1 MASSTTT
8 LRGGRGSLGD
18 NLFVADEG
26 GTGPEPPSDPD
37 KEQRAGWN
45 PTERLRSEIRRIE
58 RLLDPGIGMLEQ
70 AGERYVLPA
79 WQRVTQGEPRWPVS
93 LAVVAAIALQLV
105 LPYKVAFRPRWLLPT
120 IQGLMLIGIIAA
132 NPKRIDKESTRL
144 RTATIGLIAVSTL
157 ANAWSA
163 GRLIIHLVQGTLG
176 FHSASRLL
184 MTGAAIWITNVIVF
198 ALWYWESDRGGPA
211 ARRQAE
217 DPYPDFLFAQM
228 QAPELSPPD
237 WEPGFADY
245 LFLSFTNASA
255 FSPTDVLPLSR
266 WAKMTMML
274 QAAVSLSTVALVV
287 ARAINILK

>member
-1 MASSTTT
+1 MMR
-8 LRGGRGSLGD
+8 LGRCLLGD
-18 NLFVADEG
+18 NLFVADDE
-26 GTGPEPPSDPD
+26 GTGSRNPPDPETERHS
-37 KEQRAGWN
+37 WN
-45 PTERLRSEIRRIE
+45 PADRLRSEIRRLE
-58 RLLDPGIGMLEQ
+58 RLLDPGIGMIEQ

-93 LAVVAAIALQLV
+93 LAVVVAIALQLV
-105 LPYKVAFRPRWLLPT
+105 LPYRVAFRPRWLLPT
-120 IQGLMLIGIIAA
+120 MQGLMLIGIIAA

-144 RTATIGLIAVSTL
+144 RGATIALIAVSTL

-163 GRLIIHLVQGTLG
+163 GRLVLHLVEGTLKQ
-176 FHSASRLL
+176 SPARLL

-198 ALWYWESDRGGPA
+198 SLWYWECDRGGPA
-211 ARRQAE
+211 GRRNAE
-217 DPYPDFLFAQM
+217 RRYPDFLFAQM

-266 WAKMTMML
+266 LAKMTMML
-274 QAAVSLSTVALVV
+274 QAGVSLSTVALVV
-287 ARAINILK
+287 ARAVNVLK

>member
-1 MASSTTT
+1 M
-8 LRGGRGSLGD
+8 RGGQGSLGD

-26 GTGPEPPSDPD
+26 GAGPETPSDPE
-37 KEQRAGWN
+37 KEHQGGWN
-45 PTERLRSEIRRIE
+45 PAERLRSEIRRIE

-93 LAVVAAIALQLV
+93 LAVVVAIALQLV

-120 IQGLMLIGIIAA
+120 MQGLMLIGIIAA
-132 NPKRIDKESTRL
+132 NPKRIDKESARL

-163 GRLIIHLVQGTLG
+163 GRLILHLVQGTLTI
-176 FHSASRLL
+176 HTPARLL
-184 MTGAAIWITNVIVF
+184 TTGAAIWITNVIVF
-198 ALWYWESDRGGPA
+198 ALWYWECDRGGPA
-211 ARRQAE
+211 GRRNAE
-217 DPYPDFLFAQM
+217 RKYPDFLFAQM
-228 QAPELSPPD
+228 QTPELSPPD

-274 QAAVSLSTVALVV
+274 QAGVSLSTVALVV
-287 ARAINILK
+287 ARAINVLGS